1 MRSGLVIGTTR
12 STIAQT
18 VRTGG
23 LDLFDLVGWI
33 HSRKPTRRPLTN
45 HRVPMPTTKKQLY
58 DQLRRLHA
66 GKVTIHWG
74 HRLVGIDT
82 LRRRLR
88 FARRR
93 RRRGGGAQATKA
105 FQPEEGQQQPA
116 AAAAGGG
123 VGGME
128 GEQGEEEEEEIVVD
142 AGGAR
147 VSCCRRRHHHHS
159 CRLSSACTD

>member
-18 VRTGG
+18 VRIGG
-23 LDLFDLVGWI
+23 LGLNFVGWMLP
-33 HSRKPTRRPLTN
+33 RKPTRRPLTN
-45 HRVPMPTTKKQLY
+45 HRVPMTTTKNQLY

-66 GKVTIHWG
+66 GKVTVHWG
-74 HRLVGIDT
+74 HRLMGIDT

-93 RRRGGGAQATKA
+93 GRRGGGAHATKA
-105 FQPEEGQQQPA
+105 FQPEEGQQPA
-116 AAAAGGG
+116 AAAAGG
-123 VGGME
+123 VGGVE
-128 GEQGEEEEEEIVVD
+128 GEEEEEIVVD

-147 VSCCRRRHHHHS
+147 VSFVVVVVVIIITRM
-159 CRLSSACTD
+159 SSALRVY